1 MTDFTVRADRPLA
14 ALRHARALYRQ
25 ITERFLDETS
35 RIGELVGN
43 AADTR
48 EFAALI
54 AAHQKALST
63 LIEFEARVEKQI
75 ADRIGRARGEFDLR
89 RARDEILGKLARLA
103 AAGRA
108 GEAG

>member
-1 MTDFTVRADRPLA
+1 MTRDRAGADRPLA
-14 ALRHARALYRQ
+14 ALRHARSVYQQ
-25 ITERFLDETS
+25 ITERFLQEAA
-35 RIGELVGN
+35 RIGDIVAS
-43 AADTR
+43 AAETK

-54 AAHQKALST
+54 AAHQKALGA

-103 AAGRA
+103 SAERAEGAA
-108 GEAG
+108 